1 LDVDFSVI
9 ATVPSF
15 PQMMCSRTKK
25 NTLFSPNFDYMLNV
39 DINSF
44 NIYIWDV
51 LNKTREYDIPKD
63 LLDLTPENSDLPT
76 THSIKDVASRI
87 HLLGDNRF

>member
-1 LDVDFSVI
+1 
-9 ATVPSF
+9 
-15 PQMMCSRTKK
+15 
-25 NTLFSPNFDYMLNV
+25 MLNV